1 MLLWTS
7 SYLENE
13 FLVHEGHR
21 NFWSFV
27 NVFGKGASL
36 ASLLDAAK
44 YITHCN
50 FKYWNSL
57 KDNAH
62 KQLQ

>member
-13 FLVHEGHR
+13 FLVHESHR

-27 NVFGKGASL
+27 NVSEKVASL

-44 YITHCN
+44 YTSHCDFN
-50 FKYWNSL
+50 YWNSL
-57 KDNAH
+57 KDNVH
-62 KQLQ
+62 KQL